1 MSRKTFSDS
10 RENFSGARAALVVAH
25 PGHELRVYGWLAAT
39 RPVVCVITDG
49 SGRSNESR
57 IGSSERLL
65 ASVGAR
71 RGPVFGRLTDAELYS
86 AILGH
91 DHTLFNGLADEL
103 AETFVRE
110 RVECVACDAA
120 EGGHPGHDACRL
132 VVDAAVR
139 VAARETESEIAVYD
153 FPLYGRPDDC
163 PEELREASLWLR
175 LDDEAFGRKLGAA
188 REYREVAEEVEAA
201 LSGAGSVSMR
211 ANPDLAAR
219 SRIDT
224 AASSETFRTEC
235 LRPVAAGARYEERF
249 GNESPFYERYAERQ
263 VAAGHYA
270 RAIRYREHM
279 LPLAEALR
287 AHRSKPKD

>member
-1 MSRKTFSDS
+1 M
-10 RENFSGARAALVVAH
+10 RAALVVAH

-39 RPVVCVITDG
+39 RALVCVITDG

-57 IGSSERLL
+57 TGSSERLL

-71 RGPVFGRLTDAELYS
+71 RGPVFGRLTDSELYA

-91 DHTLFNGLADEL
+91 DHALFTGLADEL

-110 RVECVACDAA
+110 RVECVATDAA

-139 VAARETESEIAVYD
+139 IAARETGREIACYD

-163 PEELREASLWLR
+163 PEELRAASLWLR
-175 LDDEAFGRKLGAA
+175 LDDEAFARKLGAA
-188 REYREVAEEVEAA
+188 RDYREVAEEVEAA

-211 ANPDLAAR
+211 ANPDLAAH
-219 SRIDT
+219 SRINT
-224 AASSETFRTEC
+224 AGTSSETFRTEC
-235 LRPVAAGARYEERF
+235 LRPVARGARYEELF
-249 GNESPFYERYAERQ
+249 GGESPFYERYAERQ
-263 VAAGHYA
+263 VAAGRYA
-270 RAIRYREHM
+270 RAIRYGEHM
-279 LPLAEALR
+279 LPLARALR
-287 AHRSKPKD
+287 AHRETRTR